1 MKKKFFKTLKSKETT
16 KQGQGGKS
24 IHRTSLG
31 LGGGQGSSGAD
42 GGGLSP
48 REKVLGWTKDKAVSQ
63 QAT

>member
-1 MKKKFFKTLKSKETT
+1 MKKNFFKTLKSKETT
-16 KQGQGGKS
+16 KQGRGGKS

-42 GGGLSP
+42 GGLSP

-63 QAT
+63 QDT